1 MRSFFQGVALGVA
14 IVLPGLSGGTAAVV
28 MGIYRQLI
36 EDFSSFRWRPHLLL
50 AGGAGLGVLGGAR
63 ATGWLL
69 ERTPG
74 LLSAFLLGVVLASAW
89 LVFRRQGRPNAAG
102 LLAWAAGVAVAVAV
116 AREPLA
122 AGTPSGAAAQP
133 GFVFLGGAVASAAM
147 MLPGMSGGTILIM
160 MGLYDDMLA
169 ALNGF
174 NLPVLAV
181 FLGGAVLGV
190 FGVARLVAGML
201 ARHPVVTGFFLAG
214 MILGS
219 ARAVL
224 PGGVD
229 VPEVLAFAAG
239 AGLVLLGGEG

>member
-1 MRSFFQGVALGVA
+1 MKSFLQGVALGVA

-36 EDFSSFRWRPHLLL
+36 EDFSSFRWRPHLML
-50 AGGAGLGVLGGAR
+50 AGGAALGVLGGAR

-69 ERTPG
+69 ERAPA

-89 LVFRRQGRPNAAG
+89 LVFRRQGRPGAGG
-102 LLAWAAGVAVAVAV
+102 LLAWAAGVALAVAV

-122 AGTPSGAAAQP
+122 AGAGDGGSAQP
-133 GFVFLGGAVASAAM
+133 AFVFVGGAVASAAM

-160 MGLYDDMLA
+160 MGLYDDMLT
-169 ALNGF
+169 ALNAL

-181 FLGGAVLGV
+181 FVTGAMLGV
-190 FGVARLVAGML
+190 FVVARLVARL
-201 ARHPVVTGFFLAG
+201 LVRYPVTTGFFLAG

-229 VPEVLAFAAG
+229 VPELLAFAAG
-239 AGLVLLGGEG
+239 VGVVLLGGEE